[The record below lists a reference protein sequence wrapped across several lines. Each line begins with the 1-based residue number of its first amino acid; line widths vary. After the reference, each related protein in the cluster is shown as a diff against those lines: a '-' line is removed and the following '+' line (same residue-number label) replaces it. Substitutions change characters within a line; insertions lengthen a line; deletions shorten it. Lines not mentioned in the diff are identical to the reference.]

1 MQISSM
7 NRMILEIP
15 PLFFVNNQT
24 LAPHLTLEQ
33 LSSRCFPFPATCSSE
48 LLRPPAINPSS
59 LLRVLVAAE
68 RSHHRQLSSLGFPL
82 DQRLPRTIPATSSS
96 CVHLRRHPQ
105 RPQPSVFCLKFQR
118 QPQHPD
124 DLLFSMAAIFRPCST
139 DFRRLAAPVSFS
151 LSRTGPINRPVFRTC
166 SSFFTGG

>member
-82 DQRLPRTIPATSSS
+82 DQRLPRTIPTTSSS
-96 CVHLRRHPQ
+96 RVHLRRVLLDVTPLPAATYSECAAAKQ
-105 RPQPSVFCLKFQR
+105 QSCCRVLPSGITAGF
-118 QPQHPD
+118 
-124 DLLFSMAAIFRPCST
+124 LFPFFR
-139 DFRRLAAPVSFS
+139 
-151 LSRTGPINRPVFRTC
+151 
-166 SSFFTGG
+166 